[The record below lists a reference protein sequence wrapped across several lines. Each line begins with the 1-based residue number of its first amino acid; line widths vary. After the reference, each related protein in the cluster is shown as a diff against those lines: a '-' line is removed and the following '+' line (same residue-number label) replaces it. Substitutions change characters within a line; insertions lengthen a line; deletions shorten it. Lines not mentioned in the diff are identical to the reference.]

1 MKQAS
6 KMVMVAVALLAGVS
20 GTAWANGTEMPPP
33 EPSTYT
39 PPPPEE
45 KPAPT
50 PAPPMNVR
58 RGGPYISGAIG
69 IGLPGSFQTDYC
81 PSVTEDGGDGGC
93 GQNDGGDGK
102 GKKGGKGG
110 KGGNAHHASHSHKNQ
125 DSTVPTYPT
134 DTVDTGNDCN
144 FNMKNGLVLTGA
156 IGYDFGSARLEG
168 ALGYQKHDLK
178 NVDEDISL
186 LTVMVNA
193 YYDFDAGS
201 GVSPYVMGGL
211 GMARVDMSW
220 TSDDEDVFAWQLGAG
235 VGYKVAERTTLD
247 LGYRYLKPNNFDTH
261 GMGDGKLACHN
272 IMLGLR
278 YQF

>member
-1 MKQAS
+1 MAMKQAS
-6 KMVMVAVALLAGVS
+6 KMMMVAVALLAGVS

-33 EPSTYT
+33 EPSVYT
-39 PPPPEE
+39 PPPPPPQEE
-45 KPAPT
+45 KPAP
-50 PAPPMNVR
+50 APPPAMTAR
-58 RGGPYISGAIG
+58 KGGPYISGAIG

-81 PSVTEDGGDGGC
+81 QSVTEDGGNGGC
-93 GQNDGGDGK
+93 DQNDGGDGK
-102 GKKGGKGG
+102 NKKGGKG
-110 KGGNAHHASHSHKNQ
+110 HHASHSHKKQ
-125 DSTVPTYPT
+125 DCTVPPDPP

-144 FNMKNGLVLTGA
+144 FDMKTGLVLTGA

-168 ALGYQKHDLK
+168 ALGYQKYDMK
-178 NVDEDISL
+178 NVDEDISF
-186 LTVMVNA
+186 LTVMANA
-193 YYDFDAGS
+193 YYDFGNDS
-201 GVSPYVMGGL
+201 NIRPYVMGGL
-211 GMARVDMSW
+211 GMARVNMSW

-261 GMGDGKLACHN
+261 DMGDGKLACHN